1 MFMELQLQASGR
13 PFLEVRLQRK
23 EPVKPF
29 SKLRYGKHLEIGSG
43 ETERVDRPA
52 RAHSA
57 RCLRR
62 SQDGDAI
69 TKMPDVL
76 DPRGQDLHDRGPVGK
91 RLLFAFRV
99 GGKHALGRAAMLAAA
114 LPDLLGVVTLA
125 HSDEL
130 LLDQPRDHHDLA
142 RECDQVQPHEF
153 GAPRGQPSGCRA

>member
-1 MFMELQLQASGR
+1 MELQLQASGR

-52 RAHSA
+52 GAHPA
-57 RCLRR
+57 RCLRG
-62 SQDGDAI
+62 SHHGDAI
-69 TKMPDVL
+69 AKMPDVL
-76 DPRGQDLHDRGPVGK
+76 DPRGQDLHDCGQVGK
-91 RLLFAFRV
+91 RLLLAFRV
-99 GGKHALGRAAMLAAA
+99 GRKHALGNAAMFAAA
-114 LPDLLGVVTLA
+114 LPDLLGVVTLVQ
-125 HSDEL
+125 SNEL

-153 GAPRGQPSGCRA
+153 GTPRGQPSGCGA